1 MKKPRRA
8 EPRIVDPRSHP
19 RSSVCLAV
27 AAEFLDM
34 DERSLRARIEEG
46 KLPVIRDG
54 KVYRI
59 AIVDLIA
66 YTEERRVRVG
76 A

>member
-1 MKKPRRA
+1 
-8 EPRIVDPRSHP
+8 
-19 RSSVCLAV
+19 VCLAV